1 MPERLNLLRQI
12 ERLLFQ
18 YAILLVVEDDNGNDE
33 DLYKEYEWLLTVK
46 CMILSRRYMTVRSRA
61 PKTTRLRDLLF
72 HLNGSQFKQVVR
84 VNEQT
89 F

>member
-33 DLYKEYEWLLTVK
+33 DLYEEYEWLLTVK
-46 CMILSRRYMTVRSRA
+46 CMILSRRYMTVRSRV
-61 PKTTRLRDLLF
+61 PKTDLLF